1 MCPPLPQR
9 RGRVGTN
16 SVSAGPRLGAD
27 YGKISRLQT
36 AIARGRETT
45 RLELNLF
52 SAEEMSERG
61 LKITLGKKTCFVF
74 NLGNLLWLETV
85 KVALP

>member
-1 MCPPLPQR
+1 M
-9 RGRVGTN
+9 
-16 SVSAGPRLGAD
+16 
-27 YGKISRLQT
+27 
-36 AIARGRETT
+36 IASES
-45 RLELNLF
+45 NLY
-52 SAEEMSERG
+52 SAEENDWAR